1 MPFMSVPVGMVQR
14 TAGQVSVFLPFSI
27 TMSSPCALVTLHH
40 FAGNLMLTS
49 LSYFSWSMAVPFF
62 LPVAR

>member
-1 MPFMSVPVGMVQR
+1 MPFMSVPVGMVQM
-14 TAGQVSVFLPFSI
+14 TARW
-27 TMSSPCALVTLHH
+27 HH

-62 LPVAR
+62 LPVARWAAGR